1 MIQEFKDF
9 LMKGNVLDLAVAV
22 IIAGAFGA
30 VVSSFTADVIMPP
43 VGYAMGGVDFS
54 ELALELAPAIP
65 EIKSADGEVLTAG
78 KEAVSIRYGK
88 WLNTIIDFV
97 IISFVLF
104 MIIKA
109 YNNANPPPPE
119 EDPGP
124 TSEDLLAEIRDILG
138 NR

>member
-30 VVSSFTADVIMPP
+30 LVNSFTADVIMPP

-54 ELALELAPAIP
+54 KLAIELQPAVA

-78 KEAVSIRYGK
+78 KEAVAIRYGK

-104 MIIKA
+104 MIIRA
-109 YNNANPPPPE
+109 YNKANPPAPPE
-119 EDPGP
+119 EPGP
-124 TSEDLLAEIRDILG
+124 SSEDLLTEIRDILG